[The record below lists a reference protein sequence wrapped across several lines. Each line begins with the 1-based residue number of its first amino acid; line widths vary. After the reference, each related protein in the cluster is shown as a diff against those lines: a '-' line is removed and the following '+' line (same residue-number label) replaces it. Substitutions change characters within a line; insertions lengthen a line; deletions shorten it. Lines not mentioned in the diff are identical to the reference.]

1 MKKQLIALF
10 LAVLMVF
17 ALVACTAKTPATDAP
32 ATDAPAADTPATDAP
47 ATDAPAADTPAA
59 DAPAEKKVINLGLA
73 NISETNSFGKL
84 VKMGFEEACE
94 KRGWTL
100 TYVNN
105 NLDGPTAVNNARILA
120 SSEVDFVVNL
130 NVDQSVAGSIMDVL
144 NEAGIPAMGVD
155 ISLGEDVPFFGV
167 NSAIVGTVNGEYAAE
182 YIKENWDG
190 KVDHVVLFTQMTSGD
205 EVNKRVRNSVEALEA
220 AGIEVGEVT
229 EIDAKGDTPTA
240 QSMFASFLSAHP
252 DSDKIACFS
261 INEFPATGAYAAAVM
276 AEREWDIRIFSAS
289 CSDQFVSPMYRSEG
303 NQSWISTVAFFP
315 EKYGEQACQII
326 EDYFAT
332 GEIALIN
339 DAHVQPIDWSNI
351 NEFYPLDNLPWE
363 KIRE

>member
-10 LAVLMVF
+10 LALAMVLG
-17 ALVACTAKTPATDAP
+17 LVACGTKAP
-32 ATDAPAADTPATDAP
+32 AADAPAADAP
-47 ATDAPAADTPAA
+47 VADAPAADAPAA
-59 DAPAEKKVINLGLA
+59 DAPAEEKVINLGLA

-84 VKMGFEEACE
+84 VKMGFEEACA

-105 NLDGPTAVNNARILA
+105 NVDGPTAVNNARILA

-130 NVDQSVAGSIMDVL
+130 NVDQSVAGSIMDIL
-144 NEAGIPAMGVD
+144 NDAGIPALGVD
-155 ISLGEDVPFFGV
+155 ISLGEDVPYFGV
-167 NSAIVGTVNGEYAAE
+167 NSAKVGTVNGEYAAE
-182 YIKENWDG
+182 YIKEHWDG
-190 KVDHVVLFTQMTSGD
+190 QVDHVVLFTQMASGD
-205 EVNKRVRNSVEALEA
+205 EVNLRVRNCAVALED
-220 AGIEVGEVT
+220 AGIEIGEVT

-252 DSDKIACFS
+252 DSEKIVCFS

-276 AEREWDIRIFSAS
+276 ANREWDIRIFSAS
-289 CSDQFVSPMYRSEG
+289 CSDQFVDPMYRSEG

-326 EDYFAT
+326 EEYFAT
-332 GEIALIN
+332 DEIPLVS

-351 NEFYPLDNLPWE
+351 NEFYPQDDLPWD